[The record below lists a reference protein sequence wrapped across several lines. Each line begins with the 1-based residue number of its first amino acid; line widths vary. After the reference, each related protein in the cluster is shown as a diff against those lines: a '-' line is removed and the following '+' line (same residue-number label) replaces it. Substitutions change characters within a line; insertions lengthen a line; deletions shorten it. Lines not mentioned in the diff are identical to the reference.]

1 MEIRVLG
8 SECARCVRLDFL
20 VRQVL
25 DELRARV
32 KLEWVT
38 NEGVIEYL
46 LAGGSPPGLMIDG
59 ELVCAGRVPAKAEIV
74 SWITT
79 ALTR

>member
-8 SECARCVRLDFL
+8 PECARCLRLEFL

-25 DELRARV
+25 DELGARV

-38 NEGVIEYL
+38 NEAAIEYL
-46 LAGGSPPGLMIDG
+46 LAGESPPGLMIDD
-59 ELVCAGRVPAKAEIV
+59 ELVSAGRVPAKTEIV

>member
-46 LAGGSPPGLMIDG
+46 LAGGSPPGLMVDG